1 MGWSLST
8 NEGTHPLSP
17 SSDFKV
23 HFLST
28 ITLLSSSPSAA
39 CELPAGRSFRH
50 FQGFCEVKTPKTS
63 LVLSHVDVCYD
74 GAKATNCAL
83 EHQPSQWCPR
93 FLAHSGGQGE
103 GRKTVALK
111 NVLDA
116 AETIVIKS

>member
-1 MGWSLST
+1 MQPVNSLQV
-8 NEGTHPLSP
+8 GPLDTFRGSVR
-17 SSDFKV
+17 SKLLR
-23 HFLST
+23 HHLSFHMLMFAMMVQKKPT
-28 ITLLSSSPSAA
+28 A
-39 CELPAGRSFRH
+39 
-50 FQGFCEVKTPKTS
+50 
-63 LVLSHVDVCYD
+63 
-74 GAKATNCAL
+74 AL

>member
-1 MGWSLST
+1 MFAMMVQKQPT
-8 NEGTHPLSP
+8 
-17 SSDFKV
+17 
-23 HFLST
+23 
-28 ITLLSSSPSAA
+28 A
-39 CELPAGRSFRH
+39 
-50 FQGFCEVKTPKTS
+50 
-63 LVLSHVDVCYD
+63 
-74 GAKATNCAL
+74 AL